1 MIPVLHELH
10 CNVTVSV
17 LPNSSLQVMPG
28 FITSIGQKLLY
39 ETKLEFYF
47 YKVDSLFTLE
57 RKKLLEQK

>member
-1 MIPVLHELH
+1 
-10 CNVTVSV
+10 
-17 LPNSSLQVMPG
+17 MPD